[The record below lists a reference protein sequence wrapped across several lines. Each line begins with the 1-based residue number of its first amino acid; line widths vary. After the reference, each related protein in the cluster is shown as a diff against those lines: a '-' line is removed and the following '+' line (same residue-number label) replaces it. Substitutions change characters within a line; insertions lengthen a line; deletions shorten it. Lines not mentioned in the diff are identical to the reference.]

1 MISAE
6 IGGCNSFEPLVTGA
20 RVGLPVLDADG
31 MGRAFPEL
39 QVCHL
44 HSCTKFILGGG
55 AVMQSQQIKLCE
67 KLLCI
72 QL

>member
-6 IGGCNSFEPLVTGA
+6 IGGANSFEPLVTGA

-39 QVCHL
+39 QVCDL
-44 HSCTKFILGGG
+44 HSYYALSLLGGERRG
-55 AVMQSQQIKLCE
+55 
-67 KLLCI
+67 
-72 QL
+72 

>member
-6 IGGCNSFEPLVTGA
+6 IGGANSFEPLVTGA

-39 QVCHL
+39 QVCD
-44 HSCTKFILGGG
+44 
-55 AVMQSQQIKLCE
+55 LCSYYALSLPWGRSNYAE
-67 KLLCI
+67 SNYMRNYFLKK
-72 QL
+72 